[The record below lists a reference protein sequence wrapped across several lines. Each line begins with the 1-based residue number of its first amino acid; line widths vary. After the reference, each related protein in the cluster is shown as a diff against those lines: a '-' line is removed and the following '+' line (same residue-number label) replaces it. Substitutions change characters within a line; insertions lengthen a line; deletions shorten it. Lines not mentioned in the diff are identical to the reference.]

1 MKIGDFLG
9 GGSIKFHPKLVVYYP
24 KSLASK
30 KQELKTIKTLYVIIG
45 TLVTNIVHMP
55 FITKGT
61 QSKYLFDI

>member
-1 MKIGDFLG
+1 MKIGDFAEG
-9 GGSIKFHPKLVVYYP
+9 GQSSFIQNWSFITQ

-30 KQELKTIKTLYVIIG
+30 QQELKTIKTLYVIIG